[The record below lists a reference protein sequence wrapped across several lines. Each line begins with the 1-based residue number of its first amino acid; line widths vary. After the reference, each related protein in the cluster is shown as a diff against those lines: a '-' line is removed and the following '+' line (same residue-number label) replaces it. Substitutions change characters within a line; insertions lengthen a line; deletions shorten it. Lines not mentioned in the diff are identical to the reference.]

1 MIMRKKFELLIV
13 PLKKE
18 KLIVLESIFIN
29 RLKEEIQVELKLYNP
44 RSPWNL
50 IVKALL
56 EERN

>member
-1 MIMRKKFELLIV
+1 MRKKFELLIV